1 MWSCHTVWQNT
12 IQHDHA
18 EKFPWNHIFVNSVLK
33 TLIWW
38 KKCWIFRKNS
48 DRVLDDFSTMW
59 VFYSIFPYCTL
70 TKEPYFQKSI
80 WRKTLTFW
88 YWWIHAWRGRGFI
101 ANWSFWFVAWRLA
114 TTLARIFR
122 ILKINVVQLPILKD
136 VKILC
141 VSYLNNLLLV
151 QFLLEVSCTFFDQ
164 SRHKCLCM
172 YLQMYALDYLE
183 RKYTIYLC
191 ALDPVDLEHWSC
203 LKCWCSFEIQMPG
216 LFAYILQED
225 LIYFSFR

>member
-1 MWSCHTVWQNT
+1 MWQNT

-80 WRKTLTFW
+80 WRKKLVWHWNFHYMYSSFFFLQKVPYRLQNQNIFST
-88 YWWIHAWRGRGFI
+88 IHEFI
-101 ANWSFWFVAWRLA
+101 NSY
-114 TTLARIFR
+114 
-122 ILKINVVQLPILKD
+122 ILVLVDPRVEGERVHSKLVVLIRRMKAG
-136 VKILC
+136 
-141 VSYLNNLLLV
+141 NNIG
-151 QFLLEVSCTFFDQ
+151 T
-164 SRHKCLCM
+164 
-172 YLQMYALDYLE
+172 YLQNLENNCGSVTNFKRREDSAL
-183 RKYTIYLC
+183 
-191 ALDPVDLEHWSC
+191 
-203 LKCWCSFEIQMPG
+203 
-216 LFAYILQED
+216 
-225 LIYFSFR
+225 